1 MGATCRVSCCMHH
14 LQLHAQCVASS
25 CIELTSVQTF
35 VSLSVHILRLL
46 VVVPFTFL
54 TSYAV
59 TLPVQIYSISDDDDD
74 DDDLAGFEHAERGC
88 CGTGMFEAGYFCSL
102 STSLL
107 CTNPNK
113 YVFFDAIH
121 PTERMYNMLADKVMN
136 TTLHVF
142 L

>member
-1 MGATCRVSCCMHH
+1 MPC
-14 LQLHAQCVASS
+14 LLLHAQCVASS

-35 VSLSVHILRLL
+35 VSLTVHILRLL
-46 VVVPFTFL
+46 AAPFTFL
-54 TSYAV
+54 SGHVVV
-59 TLPVQIYSISDDDDD
+59 TLSVQIYLISDDDV
-74 DDDLAGFEHAERGC
+74 AGFENADRGC

-107 CTNPNK
+107 CTNPDK